1 MKGRTL
7 QYLLPALLA
16 VVLMG
21 FASSPLNTFSVVV
34 NQSEVVLTW
43 NVNDLSGIE
52 KFEVHRKWRNNS
64 FERIADADVVV
75 DETLRQNPPA
85 QFEFIDNSLY
95 KTANIE
101 DVEYVLRIR
110 MTNGQSFETHRNVQ
124 FTTSAV
130 RRTWGSIKSMFQ

>member
-1 MKGRTL
+1 MKLKIIRFIF
-7 QYLLPALLA
+7 PVLLA
-16 VVLMG
+16 ALLMG

-52 KFEVHRKWRNNS
+52 KFEVHRKWRSNS
-64 FERIADADVVV
+64 FERIPDADVVV

-85 QFEFIDNSLY
+85 QFEFVDNSLY

-110 MTNGQSFETHRNVQ
+110 MTNGQNFETHRNVQ

>member
-1 MKGRTL
+1 MKGKSTR
-7 QYLLPALLA
+7 YLFSIFAAIL
-16 VVLMG
+16 LMG

-52 KFEVHRKWRNNS
+52 KFEVHRKWRSNS
-64 FERIADADVVV
+64 FERIPDADVVV
-75 DETLRQNPPA
+75 DETLRQNPPS
-85 QFEFIDNSLY
+85 QFEFVDNSLY